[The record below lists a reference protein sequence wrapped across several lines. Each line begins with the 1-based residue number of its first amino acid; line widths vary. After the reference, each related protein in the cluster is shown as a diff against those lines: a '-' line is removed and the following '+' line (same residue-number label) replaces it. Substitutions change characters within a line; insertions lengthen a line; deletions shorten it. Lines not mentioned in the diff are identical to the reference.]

1 MQTEFFQYLCR
12 SVTDEGARLVA
23 YYHADPAA
31 RPPAVIIK
39 GAHFFI
45 VGDKVELSFVNDPAT
60 TPQIYGTDK

>member
-1 MQTEFFQYLCR
+1 MQIESFQYLCR
-12 SVTDEGARLVA
+12 SVTDEGTRLVA

-39 GAHFFI
+39 GAHFN

-60 TPQIYGTDK
+60 TLEIFGNEK